1 MIAPE
6 AADALSFSACV
17 SGRIIDGVLVVTIDN
32 PPVNAASVAM
42 RSGLAAAISR
52 ANDSAEIE
60 SVILTGAGKIFVGG
74 ADITEFGKP
83 PVDPILP
90 DVCQRIENSGKP
102 VIAALNGAALGGGLE
117 IALACHYRVASTT
130 ANVALPE
137 VKLGL
142 VPGAGGTQRL
152 PRLTG
157 IPVAID
163 LIGSGRSLKAGE
175 ACSLGIVDEV
185 ADGDPI
191 MRALAVAADDKTGF
205 RKTGDL
211 AVPAA
216 SADEIEAASQKITA
230 KARGQVA
237 PGAAVSLVAAARA
250 MTLGDGLAEE
260 RAAFLRLKESPEAAA
275 LRHVFFA
282 EREAAKVA
290 GLEGVSPRTVKT
302 IGIVGTGLMGSGIA
316 VAALDAGYRV
326 IGVEQ
331 SEEAVRKG
339 RERIAAILERNVK
352 SGRLDEAGFAD
363 RLSRLTVEGALGA
376 LADAD
381 LVIEAVFDDLGVKTE
396 LFRKLDGIVR
406 PDAMLATNTSYL
418 DPDRIAA
425 ATSHP
430 ERVLGLHFFS
440 PANIMRLV
448 EVVRCART
456 APDALASGFAVAKK
470 MRKLP
475 ILSGVT
481 EGFIGNRIFS
491 AYRRE
496 AEFLVEDGAEPQ
508 DIDAAVEEFGFAMGP
523 FSVFDL
529 AGLEIA
535 WARRKRQAAT
545 RDPAERYV
553 DIADRLCEAGRF
565 GQKSGKGWY
574 SYADGKKAV
583 DPDVTAVIATSRAAK
598 GVAPRHF
605 DKTEIV
611 TRLLAAMSA
620 EGERLL
626 DEEIAAR
633 PGDIDLVMING
644 YGFPAHKGGPM
655 FMRAAAT
662 RARPGSFQASP

>member
-1 MIAPE
+1 MTAGG
-6 AADALSFSACV
+6 AAGTLEFSACV
-17 SGRIIDGVLVVTIDN
+17 SGRVTDDVLIVTIDN
-32 PPVNAASVAM
+32 PPVNAASTAM
-42 RSGLAAAISR
+42 RTGLAAAISH
-52 ANDSAEIE
+52 ANESAEIK

-90 DVCQRIENSGKP
+90 DVCQQIENSGKP

-117 IALACHYRVASTT
+117 IAIACHYRIAAQTASVAF
-130 ANVALPE
+130 PE

-142 VPGAGGTQRL
+142 IPGAGGTQRL
-152 PRLTG
+152 PRLTA

-163 LIGSGRSLKAGE
+163 LIGSGRSVKSGE
-175 ACSLGIVDEV
+175 AKSLGIVDEV
-185 ADGDPI
+185 TTGDLIAD
-191 MRALAVAADDKTGF
+191 ALAAAKRGSGF
-205 RKTGDL
+205 RKTGELTVSPSSSD
-211 AVPAA
+211 
-216 SADEIEAASQKITA
+216 DIEAASKKVTA
-230 KARGQVA
+230 KARGQIA
-237 PGAAVSLVAAARA
+237 PGIAARIVA
-250 MTLGDGLAEE
+250 DTQATSLSAGLAEE
-260 RAAFLRLKESPEAAA
+260 RAAFLKLKDSPEAAA

-282 EREAAKVA
+282 ERESVKIA
-290 GLEGVSPRTVKT
+290 GLEGVLPRAVKT

-316 VAALDAGYRV
+316 VAALDAGYRL

-331 SEEAVRKG
+331 TDEAAKKG
-339 RERIAAILERNVK
+339 QERIAATLDRNVK
-352 SGRLDEAGFAD
+352 SGRLDENGLAD
-363 RLSRLTVEGALGA
+363 RLSRLTVEGSLDA

-381 LVIEAVFDDLGVKTE
+381 LVIEAVFDDLTVKTE
-396 LFRKLDGIVR
+396 LFQKLDAIVR
-406 PDAMLATNTSYL
+406 PDAILATNTSYL
-418 DPDRIAA
+418 DPDQIAA
-425 ATSHP
+425 ATAHP
-430 ERVLGLHFFS
+430 GRVLGLHFFS

-448 EVVRCART
+448 EVVRCAAT
-456 APDALASGFAVAKK
+456 APDVLATGFSVAKQ

-496 AEFLVEDGAEPQ
+496 AEFLLEEGAEPQ
-508 DIDAAVEEFGFAMGP
+508 DIDAAMEGFGFAMGP

-574 SYADGKKAV
+574 SYESGKKAV
-583 DPDVTAVIATSRAAK
+583 DPDVTAIIAASRATK
-598 GVAPRHF
+598 SIVPRGF
-605 DKTEIV
+605 DKSEIV
-611 TRLLAAMSA
+611 S
-620 EGERLL
+620 RLL
-626 DEEIAAR
+626 DAMAAEGQMLLDEKIAAR
-633 PGDIDLVMING
+633 PGDIDLVLING

-655 FMRAAAT
+655 FLKT
-662 RARPGSFQASP
+662 ARQG

>member
-1 MIAPE
+1 M
-6 AADALSFSACV
+6 AADAISFSACV
-17 SGRIIDGVLVVTIDN
+17 SGRVVDGVLVVTIDN
-32 PPVNAASVAM
+32 PPVNAASIAT
-42 RSGLAAAISR
+42 RTGLAAAISH
-52 ANDSAEIE
+52 ANDDAAIE
-60 SVILTGAGKIFVGG
+60 SVVITGAGKIFVGG

-83 PVDPILP
+83 PVDPVLP
-90 DVCQRIENSGKP
+90 DVCQHIEDCAKP
-102 VIAALNGAALGGGLE
+102 VVAALNGAALGGGLE
-117 IALACHYRVASTT
+117 IALACHYRVAATT
-130 ANVALPE
+130 SSVAFPE

-142 VPGAGGTQRL
+142 IPGAGGTQRL

-157 IPVAID
+157 IPVAVD
-163 LIGSGRSLKAGE
+163 LIGSGRSVKADE
-175 ACSLGIVDEV
+175 AMALGIVDAV
-185 ADGDPI
+185 VDGDLVA
-191 MRALAVAADDKTGF
+191 RAVDVARGKGGF
-205 RKTGDL
+205 RRTGEST
-211 AVPAA
+211 VRSA
-216 SADEIEAASQKITA
+216 SAEDIETASRKITT

-237 PGAAVSLVAAARA
+237 PSVAVGLVAGAQT
-250 MTLGDGLAEE
+250 MTLQAGLAEE
-260 RAAFLRLKESPEAAA
+260 RAAFLRLKDSPESAA

-290 GLEGVSPRTVKT
+290 GLEGAVPRIVKT

-331 SEEAVRKG
+331 SDEAAQKG
-339 RERIAAILERNVK
+339 RERIAGLLERNVK
-352 SGRLDEAGFAD
+352 SGRLDEAGRVD
-363 RLSRLTVEGALGA
+363 RLSRLTVDGSLQA

-381 LVIEAVFDDLGVKTE
+381 LVLEAVFDDLAVKTE
-396 LFRKLDGIVR
+396 LFRTLDAIVR
-406 PDAMLATNTSYL
+406 PDAILATNTSYL
-418 DPDRIAA
+418 DPDQIAA
-425 ATSHP
+425 ATQRP
-430 ERVLGLHFFS
+430 GRVLGLHFFS

-448 EVVRCART
+448 EVVRCAKT
-456 APDALASGFAVAKK
+456 EPDVLATGFAVAKQ

-508 DIDAAVEEFGFAMGP
+508 EIDAAMEAFGFAMGP

-545 RDPAERYV
+545 RDPRERYV

-574 SYADGKKAV
+574 SYEGGKKAI
-583 DPDVTAVIATSRAAK
+583 DPDVTEIIAASRAAK
-598 GVAPRHF
+598 AIAPRRF
-605 DKTEIV
+605 DASEIV
-611 TRLLAAMSA
+611 DRLLSAMSA
-620 EGERLL
+620 EGQILL
-626 DEEIAAR
+626 DEKIAAR
-633 PGDIDLVMING
+633 PGDIDLVLING

-655 FMRAAAT
+655 FMTSALK
-662 RARPGSFQASP
+662 QA